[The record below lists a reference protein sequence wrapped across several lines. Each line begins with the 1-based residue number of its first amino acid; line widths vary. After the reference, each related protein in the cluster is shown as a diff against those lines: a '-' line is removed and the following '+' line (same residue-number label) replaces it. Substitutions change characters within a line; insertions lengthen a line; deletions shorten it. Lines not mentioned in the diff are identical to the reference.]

1 MKVILLKKV
10 SGLGSAGDIKEVSDG
25 YAENFLIPQKMA
37 KAANAKNVAIAK
49 QAIEKKIR
57 DAEKDLVATEK
68 LANRLSEAVLEIK
81 GKINDAGRLYAAVT
95 SAVICDKLKEKG
107 MAVDKK
113 SIMLKE
119 PIKELGDYRIRIVL
133 DHGLEAEI
141 TVVVND

>member
-49 QAIEKKIR
+49 QAIEKRIR

-95 SAVICDKLKEKG
+95 SAMICDKLKEKG

-113 SIMLKE
+113 SVMLKE

-141 TVVVND
+141 TVVVDD